1 MTFNAMTLSWAVHSK
16 GCFIYVW
23 YASGRGTT
31 INPPPTHMRGY
42 LVWFQSTLS
51 SFLCY
56 WKHGH
61 KSRLHLDFFLHIF
74 FPKPWPKYAVR
85 MLPKDEFWNQYF
97 LSSFLVLDYG
107 RQRWYIRLWIS
118 YSNHDSFCHPRI
130 CRLNRWYLAYCER
143 ITRCGP
149 LHTVSFGNFAP
160 NKVWFRYCSP
170 LSWGVPLVISFFV
183 ERAELEW

>member
-1 MTFNAMTLSWAVHSK
+1 MYSTLK
-16 GCFIYVW
+16 GW
-23 YASGRGTT
+23 GTI
-31 INPPPTHMRGY
+31 INPLPTHVRGY
-42 LVWFQSTLS
+42 LVWFQQVCHHFSAIENMGQNHDDIWIS
-51 SFLCY
+51 PY
-56 WKHGH
+56 K
-61 KSRLHLDFFLHIF
+61 IF
-74 FPKPWPKYAVR
+74 FPNPSPKYAVW

-97 LSSFLVLDYG
+97 HSVFLVPDYG

-170 LSWGVPLVISFFV
+170 LEVNYRMTTPHG
-183 ERAELEW
+183 